1 MTEKI
6 GIYGGTFSPP
16 HLGHRLAAECF
27 LKEAAL
33 DRLLVIPACVPPH
46 KASASIVSPEERLA
60 MTTLAFEDMDKAEVS
75 ALEITRQGKSYTYDT
90 LTALSGEDREL
101 YFFCG
106 TDMLLTFD
114 RWYRFR
120 DIFSLCT
127 LAVGRREYDPEMG
140 RAFDDRI
147 AFFRREYGA
156 RIMEIPLT
164 PIPISSTD
172 VRNAVRDG
180 KTKDELSEMI
190 APAVADY
197 IFLHGL
203 YRHTEEK

>member
-27 LKEAAL
+27 TREAAL

-46 KASASIVSPEERLA
+46 KANVSLVSPEQRLA
-60 MTTLAFEDMDKAEVS
+60 MTTLAFADMDKAEVS
-75 ALEITRQGKSYTYDT
+75 ALEINRTGKSYTYDT
-90 LTALSGEDREL
+90 LTALSGDNREL
-101 YFFCG
+101 YFLCG

-127 LAVGRREYDPEMG
+127 LAVGRREYDADLG
-140 RAFDDRI
+140 QAFDERI
-147 AFFRREYGA
+147 AFFRKEYGA
-156 RIMEIPLT
+156 RLVEIPLD

-180 KTKDELSEMI
+180 KTKEELSSMI

-203 YRHTEEK
+203 YRQSEEK

>member
-33 DRLLVIPACVPPH
+33 DRLLIIPACVPPH
-46 KASASIVSPEERLA
+46 KANISIVSPEQRLA
-60 MTTLAFEDMDKAEVS
+60 MTALAFQDMDKAEVS
-75 ALEITRQGKSYTYDT
+75 SLEINRTGKSYTYDT
-90 LTALSGEDREL
+90 LTALSGENREL

-127 LAVGRREYDPEMG
+127 LAVGRREYDPHLG
-140 RAFDDRI
+140 QAFDERI
-147 AFFRREYGA
+147 AFFRSEYGA
-156 RIMEIPLT
+156 RITEIPLA

-180 KTKDELSEMI
+180 KTKEELSSMI

-197 IFLHGL
+197 IFAHGL
-203 YRHTEEK
+203 YRNREEK

>member
-27 LKEAAL
+27 MKEAGL

-46 KASASIVSPEERLA
+46 KASATIVPAEMRLEMA
-60 MTTLAFEDMDKAEVS
+60 ELAFQDMDKAEVS
-75 ALEITRQGKSYTYDT
+75 ALEIRRSGKSYTYDT
-90 LTALSGEDREL
+90 LTALSKENREL

-106 TDMLLTFD
+106 TDMLLSFD

-140 RAFDDRI
+140 RAFDERI
-147 AFFRREYGA
+147 AFFRKEYGA
-156 RIMEIPLT
+156 RIVEIPLA

-180 KTKDELSEMI
+180 KPKEELSTMI

-197 IFLHGL
+197 ILQHGL